1 MAEQLANNLWRLE
14 IPLVGNPLKAL
25 NSYLIT
31 GERNLLIDTGFNEE
45 TCRKAMVEELDAIGV
60 DLTRTDIFLT
70 HVHNDHTG
78 QSTFLHREG
87 CKIYISR
94 MDGTIMRN
102 LKDPAFWDKRY
113 EKCVQNGFTKEE
125 TDGLRRVNPAQTKG
139 PEPFDGYTY
148 LEDGDKLHYGGVD
161 LEAIWTP
168 GHTPG
173 HFCLYAPTEGW
184 LFSGDHILFTISL
197 NICDWENV
205 ADSLGAYLE
214 SLGKVENLEA
224 PHPFP
229 SHRRVMGTIKER
241 VKALR
246 EHHERRI
253 AEALRI
259 VTEKPGLTPYEIAG
273 RMQWKIRSRNW
284 EEFPLAQKFFA
295 VGETVA
301 HLDYLRLRGKV
312 VRETVKGKNRYRAV

>member
-113 EKCVQNGFTKEE
+113 E
-125 TDGLRRVNPAQTKG
+125 RRNRLT
-139 PEPFDGYTY
+139 
-148 LEDGDKLHYGGVD
+148 
-161 LEAIWTP
+161 
-168 GHTPG
+168 
-173 HFCLYAPTEGW
+173 APRQSCPNERT
-184 LFSGDHILFTISL
+184 
-197 NICDWENV
+197 
-205 ADSLGAYLE
+205 
-214 SLGKVENLEA
+214 
-224 PHPFP
+224 
-229 SHRRVMGTIKER
+229 GT
-241 VKALR
+241 L
-246 EHHERRI
+246 
-253 AEALRI
+253 
-259 VTEKPGLTPYEIAG
+259 
-273 RMQWKIRSRNW
+273 
-284 EEFPLAQKFFA
+284 
-295 VGETVA
+295 
-301 HLDYLRLRGKV
+301 
-312 VRETVKGKNRYRAV
+312 